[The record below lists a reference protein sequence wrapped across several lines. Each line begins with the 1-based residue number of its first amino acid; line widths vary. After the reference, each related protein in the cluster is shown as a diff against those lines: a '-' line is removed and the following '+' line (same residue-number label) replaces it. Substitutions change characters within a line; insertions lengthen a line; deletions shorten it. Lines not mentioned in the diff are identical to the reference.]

1 MLKKKEFCS
10 PDKMN
15 RRESSGGNHGTGAQP
30 TSAGT
35 KADKEVAYVPILRG
49 YVHLTLVLLSPVL
62 IAWLVKSVVKPK
74 LMPSYILAF
83 CCCVLN
89 FAASAVLHFRMFD
102 HLGCD
107 IDLKLDYAHAGIF
120 LMIGGSALPS
130 TTVLVINDLSVLT
143 TLIQW
148 LGVAVGIETLL
159 PTLTRPAGIVAS
171 MAFNFVTAPAVS
183 RVVIYF
189 AVASPYFHVCYTLYQ
204 IKCFSGLIC
213 TATTLI
219 LYFIGGI
226 IYANKAPN
234 PIPNYLGFHEL
245 FHLCCALALVTTFV
259 GNHKITNFVCN
270 D

>member
-1 MLKKKEFCS
+1 
-10 PDKMN
+10 MN
-15 RRESSGGNHGTGAQP
+15 RRESSGGNHGTGDQP

-107 IDLKLDYAHAGIF
+107 IDLKLDYACIF

-148 LGVAVGIETLL
+148 LGVAV
-159 PTLTRPAGIVAS
+159 GIVAS

-213 TATTLI
+213 TTTTLI